1 METMA
6 RAKRIM
12 DLITARK
19 SVRKYL
25 DKPISRKDVQTCIEA
40 ARRAPSA
47 HNIQPWRFIVID
59 DEEVKKGLCAEACGG
74 IYKNTR
80 FIENAPVLVLLLARL
95 DLIVNR
101 VARAIQGTNYY
112 LLDVGIAG
120 EHLVLQAQE
129 LGIGTCWIGWF
140 NSKKARK
147 YLRLPWNYRVVS
159 IISMGYPA
167 EGATRRKEDLP
178 MDEILF
184 FNLEG
189 KGRL

>member
-1 METMA
+1 MA
-6 RAKRIM
+6 RPKKIM
-12 DLITARK
+12 DLITERK
-19 SVRKYL
+19 SVRNYL
-25 DKPISRKDVQTCIEA
+25 DKRISREHVQTCIEA

-59 DEEVKKGLCAEACGG
+59 DEEVKKSLCAEACSG
-74 IYKNTR
+74 IYKNSK
-80 FIENAPVLVLLLARL
+80 FIESAPVLVLLLAKL

-101 VARAIQGTNYY
+101 IARAIQGTNYY

-140 NSKKARK
+140 NAKKIRK
-147 YLRLPWNYRVVS
+147 YLRLPQTYRVVS

-167 EGATRRKEDLP
+167 DGATRDKDDLP

-189 KGRL
+189 KGKL

>member
-1 METMA
+1 
-6 RAKRIM
+6 
-12 DLITARK
+12 
-19 SVRKYL
+19 
-25 DKPISRKDVQTCIEA
+25 
-40 ARRAPSA
+40 
-47 HNIQPWRFIVID
+47 
-59 DEEVKKGLCAEACGG
+59 
-74 IYKNTR
+74 
-80 FIENAPVLVLLLARL
+80 
-95 DLIVNR
+95 VNR